1 MKKAKGGMKSMG
13 KSSKGGKGFV
23 VGPATQ
29 VKTVAGKGK

>member
-13 KSSKGGKGFV
+13 KGKKGGGFV